1 MTFSISIFEEV
12 DQVDLLTKLMAKWGM
27 LCHFTP
33 SFEVKKWGNLE
44 KNGQM
49 T

>member
-1 MTFSISIFEEV
+1 MTFSISISGEV
-12 DQVDLLTKLMAKWGM
+12 DQVDLLTKFYTKWSM
-27 LCHFTP
+27 LCYFKP

-44 KNGQM
+44 KNGQV